1 MARTV
6 LSIEIAALA
15 ACEHAHAGC
24 DVAIWFEQAWPER
37 EVLTLVIRIANAAIP
52 ESVFQRKTKF
62 VCRVCYS

>member
-52 ESVFQRKTKF
+52 
-62 VCRVCYS
+62 VCISKKNKICL